1 MRIKIENLKC
11 HCVIGLYPNER
22 QKKQPLILDIEY
34 EYDPKTNSLSE
45 NISEIVDYHALSK
58 RMVEQTQKSSYQLLE
73 TLAAALMET
82 IFESPK
88 ISYGK
93 VCIRKPRALRP
104 ALVSVVFEKSR

>member
-1 MRIKIENLKC
+1 
-11 HCVIGLYPNER
+11 
-22 QKKQPLILDIEY
+22 
-34 EYDPKTNSLSE
+34 
-45 NISEIVDYHALSK
+45 
-58 RMVEQTQKSSYQLLE
+58 MVEQTQKSSYQLLE

-93 VCIRKPRALRP
+93 VCIKKPRALRP